1 MEAEKN
7 PFEAVRG
14 MMIENFDKAK
24 GAMQSYVDLLE
35 RTMQGWPGANQE
47 QISTFRGYVERQVA
61 ANHAF
66 VDKLLHAKDFQEA
79 LRIQVEYFQSQMKT
93 VTEDATQIGAKI
105 AQSFTRPQG

>member
-1 MEAEKN
+1 MATETN

-24 GAMQSYVDLLE
+24 GAMQSYVDMLE
-35 RTMQGWPGANQE
+35 KTMQGVPGANQE
-47 QISTFRGYVERQVA
+47 QIGTFRSYIEKQVA

-79 LRIQVEYFQSQMKT
+79 WRIQVEYFQSQMKA

-105 AQSFTRPQG
+105 TQSFTRPKG